1 MVRLLLGGA
10 VIAWIS
16 LGVHLGLGQ
25 LVEVDPETLAR
36 YVAPVVEESLKGAV
50 LIVLLRR
57 HRVGF
62 MVDAAISGFAVGAG
76 FATVEN
82 VHYFLVLSNPQ
93 LLLWILRGFSTA
105 VMHGGVT
112 AIMAV
117 LSKHLAERWGST
129 RLGVFLPGLAAA
141 IVLHSSFNHFFLSPD
156 QTAAA
161 LLIILP
167 TVFFL
172 VFRSSERATR
182 SWLGI
187 GFDTDS
193 ELFEVIDSGRVS
205 DTRIGAY
212 LQSLKEHFPGEAVA
226 DMLCL
231 IRLHL
236 ELSIQAKGILLARQS
251 GFELEPDPEVE
262 ERFVE
267 LRYLEKSIGKTG
279 LLALSPI
286 FNMSSRDLWQFYML
300 GKK

>member
-1 MVRLLLGGA
+1 M
-10 VIAWIS
+10 
-16 LGVHLGLGQ
+16 
-25 LVEVDPETLAR
+25 
-36 YVAPVVEESLKGAV
+36 
-50 LIVLLRR
+50 
-57 HRVGF
+57 
-62 MVDAAISGFAVGAG
+62 
-76 FATVEN
+76 
-82 VHYFLVLSNPQ
+82 
-93 LLLWILRGFSTA
+93 
-105 VMHGGVT
+105 
-112 AIMAV
+112 
-117 LSKHLAERWGST
+117 
-129 RLGVFLPGLAAA
+129 
-141 IVLHSSFNHFFLSPD
+141 
-156 QTAAA
+156 
-161 LLIILP
+161 
-167 TVFFL
+167 
-172 VFRSSERATR
+172 
-182 SWLGI
+182 
-187 GFDTDS
+187 
-193 ELFEVIDSGRVS
+193 IDSGRLS